1 MLFLIFISF
10 FLLCIIEYITFYF
23 YLYLCNIITKLIN
36 IITCILFINNNKD
49 FINHNILYSNVI
61 NDIHNLNTNLIKY

>member
-49 FINHNILYSNVI
+49 FINYNILYSNVI